1 VSLSHESPHLKKSFF
16 ANHFPMKEF
25 SEVALF
31 PSKKSNFI
39 LSPNN
44 ILGDY
49 AHNSNAI
56 VLVPIANFGISSEE
70 RMHEHG
76 Y

>member
-1 VSLSHESPHLKKSFF
+1 
-16 ANHFPMKEF
+16 MKEF